1 MAQTVAQKVEEFN
14 KLPYEER
21 LKIAMN
27 IITVLK
33 EKGNVQAADIYE
45 KMQFIEHPSDKLLEA
60 IYSDFEIGVEKIKAG
75 KREEAA
81 KEFEKSNDV
90 LQRIREM
97 EAAAEAEDGDADDLL
112 ADL

>member
-45 KMQFIEHPSDKLLEA
+45 N
-60 IYSDFEIGVEKIKAG
+60 SDFEIGVEKIKAG

-97 EAAAEAEDGDADDLL
+97 EAAAEAEEGDADDLL